1 MFLQQSSSTSPSEG
15 KLGHEYVAPPPLM
28 VALFTAVFSF
38 LPPHQSQL
46 QLFEWPVISPNQP
59 PQQVR
64 SVQPPTAVLRHPPP
78 SICFIPM
85 LSQGGA
91 WLNDLYRKPADF
103 LGQRPTTTAHTHA
116 LPSVP
121 LLGPTGCHAALLGP
135 TGCHA
140 ALLGPTGCH
149 AALLGPTGCHATLL
163 GPTGCHAAL
172 LGPTGRP
179 AVTPLS

>member
-1 MFLQQSSSTSPSEG
+1 
-15 KLGHEYVAPPPLM
+15 M

-38 LPPHQSQL
+38 LPPQL
-46 QLFEWPVISPNQP
+46 QLFEWPIISP

-64 SVQPPTAVLRHPPP
+64 SSHQQQLRVLRHPPP

-103 LGQRPTTTAHTHA
+103 LGQDPTTTAHTHTHA

-121 LLGPTGCHAALLGP
+121 LLGPTGCHAALLGL

-140 ALLGPTGCH
+140 ALQTFLNAAILCH
-149 AALLGPTGCHATLL
+149 SEATSTAVCWKAEVMMQLQLRSRAIAKTTPSILFAAGGE
-163 GPTGCHAAL
+163 
-172 LGPTGRP
+172 
-179 AVTPLS
+179 